1 MVEQDC
7 GPLIKRAANA
17 LKNCLDKQLARFGI
31 TSVQGRVLFFLWVN
45 RDKPAVNQRDIEAH
59 LALRCSTVA
68 GLIGR
73 MAENGLLTRVQSR
86 TDGRRNCLALTEKG
100 RALYHDVEG
109 VVRAIEAR
117 LLDGMSGAETEQLRE
132 LLGKVLHNLEQ
143 I

>member
-17 LKNCLDKQLARFGI
+17 LKNCLDKQLAGFGI

-68 GLIGR
+68 GLIG
-73 MAENGLLTRVQSR
+73 LLTRVQSR
-86 TDGRRNCLALTEKG
+86 TEGRRNCLALTEKG

-117 LLDGMSGAETEQLRE
+117 LLEGMSGAETEQLRE